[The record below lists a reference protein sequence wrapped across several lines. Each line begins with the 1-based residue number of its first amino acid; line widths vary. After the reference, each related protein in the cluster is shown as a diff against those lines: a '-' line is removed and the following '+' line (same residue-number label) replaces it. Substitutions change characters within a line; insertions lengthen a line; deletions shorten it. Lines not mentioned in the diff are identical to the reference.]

1 MGCESEGERMT
12 QLNLFEWAD
21 AKPSNVINLVPA
33 LIHKAAM
40 ETIYNIP
47 RPKGS
52 GDPIPLRRS
61 VA

>member
-1 MGCESEGERMT
+1 MKQMDLFDWAESR
-12 QLNLFEWAD
+12 
-21 AKPSNVINLVPA
+21 PSNVINIMPA

-40 ETIYNIP
+40 EVIYKIP
-47 RPKGS
+47 RPKGG